1 MSELGPAV
9 ATVVRRC
16 LHVQPGED
24 VLVVVDP
31 ATRPIGEALREE
43 CAHAGADSVLVI
55 MDERATDGTEP
66 PPTIAAALAA
76 ADVLIAPTTR
86 SLSHTSA
93 CKRASDAGARRATM
107 PGVTEDEKSLG
118 TVRVALGA
126 SAGIGGT
133 VPVPIHLDAVALDAS
148 LEVDGRLVLDPG
160 PYVLDHG

>member
-16 LHVQPGED
+16 LAVQPGED

-43 CAHAGADSVLVI
+43 CARVGADAVLAV

-76 ADVLIAPTTR
+76 TDVFIAPTTR

-93 CKRASDAGARRATM
+93 RKRASDAGARGATM
-107 PGVTEDEKSLG
+107 PGVTEDMLA
-118 TVRVALGA
+118 RVMAVDFDTMAARSKAVA
-126 SAGIGGT
+126 SALDQGT
-133 VPVPIHLDAVALDAS
+133 RAHVTCPRGTDLHLALD
-148 LEVDGRLVLDPG
+148 GRAG
-160 PYVLDHG
+160 I